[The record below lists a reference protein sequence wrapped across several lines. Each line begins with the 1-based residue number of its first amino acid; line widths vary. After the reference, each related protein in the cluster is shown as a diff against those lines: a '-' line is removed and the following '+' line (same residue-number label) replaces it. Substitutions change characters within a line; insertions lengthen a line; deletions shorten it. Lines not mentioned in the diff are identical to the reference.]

1 MEEPWRKRMADQVA
15 AKERW
20 QAHVRTRVAEIFRD
34 NRGMSGMAIANMILD
49 EPPAGFRLP
58 SYKHLYN
65 FVLAEL
71 KNLK

>member
-1 MEEPWRKRMADQVA
+1 MAGQVA

-49 EPPAGFRLP
+49 EKPPAGVRLP